1 MAFVLPGR
9 LVTAFLGALA
19 TLLAV
24 DEEQVV
30 RRVVVG
36 LAIVVLQDQHLHPA
50 EPTGQVPP
58 ALGGRLR
65 PQPAGLEH
73 LPILATAHGA
83 LPSGSAGTAHSVQI
97 SACSCRVSWS
107 RKMRGSVLVIMGVHL
122 GPMTHR

>member
-9 LVTAFLGALA
+9 PVCSLPTTAFLGALA

-36 LAIVVLQDQHLHPA
+36 LAIAVLQDQHLHPA

-65 PQPAGLEH
+65 PQPAGRRLGQIAGH
-73 LPILATAHGA
+73 AIGSMRLPLRIVFTTSLRRLSSGDRNSTA
-83 LPSGSAGTAHSVQI
+83 LSSAAP
-97 SACSCRVSWS
+97 
-107 RKMRGSVLVIMGVHL
+107 RKAE
-122 GPMTHR
+122 